1 MICLSSLMKTLALTP
16 YLVRDGVTFNCVA
29 PGGIAILG
37 TGFDEEK
44 ARYPKGF
51 AENIDRNYPL
61 GRMGSTNQ
69 VASVIAFLCSKL
81 TSFSNGANVVL
92 DGGQSRSF

>member
-1 MICLSSLMKTLALTP
+1 M
-16 YLVRDGVTFNCVA
+16 RDGITFNCVA
-29 PGGIAILG
+29 PVGIAILG

-51 AENIDRNYPL
+51 SENIDRNYPL
-61 GRMGSTNQ
+61 GRMGSTDQ
-69 VASVIAFLCSKL
+69 VASVIAFLCSNL
-81 TSFSNGANVVL
+81 ASFANGANVVL